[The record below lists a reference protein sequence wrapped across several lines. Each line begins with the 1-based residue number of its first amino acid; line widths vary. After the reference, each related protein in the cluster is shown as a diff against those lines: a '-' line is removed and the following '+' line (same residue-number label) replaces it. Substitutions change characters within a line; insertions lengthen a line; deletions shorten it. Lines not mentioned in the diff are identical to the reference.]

1 MPFEIVCNDLN
12 DLQVDAVVQVVDD
25 DFDLNLGVDLDGR
38 TKVES
43 ELFESRDQNT
53 RILFDDVVIIP
64 VCNQEAKYVI
74 YIKRSI

>member
-12 DLQVDAVVQVVDD
+12 DLQVDAVVRVVDD

-43 ELFESRDQNT
+43 ELFDSRDQN
-53 RILFDDVVIIP
+53 VV
-64 VCNQEAKYVI
+64 VCLMM
-74 YIKRSI
+74 